1 LKIAALLIILL
12 TLISC
17 REEEGVW
24 DELTPAEQ
32 AALRLRAQ
40 SKCLSESAD
49 AFNTFK
55 SSSNTKFYTNAS
67 AYAAGVTFNHTF
79 KEGSSTTNLFTHKI
93 TIWKITATDVY
104 LLNHIEYTSTDE
116 YQFIKI
122 PKATNEAMIDDLQ
135 SRYCDRSTG
144 QDDSFSLSTASRTYK
159 YIKQVTTLKKNTST
173 FTYDVNLL
181 VFLSRYKESR
191 STQLY
196 DSNGNVSGSATSS
209 TGTLSAGA
217 AETSIPVFNNY
228 ASYAASPSPTTLC
241 LVNYSV
247 IPYTTTCDATGATTF
262 LSSEL

>member
-1 LKIAALLIILL
+1 LKIAALLLVLL

-24 DELTPAEQ
+24 DQLTDDERTALQ
-32 AALRLRAQ
+32 ARAAQ
-40 SKCLSESAD
+40 KCLAGSAD
-49 AFNTFK
+49 AFNSFK
-55 SSSNTKFYTNAS
+55 TNSNSKFYTNAS
-67 AYAAGVTFNHTF
+67 AYAAGITFNHSF
-79 KEGSSTTNLFTHKI
+79 KEGASSSNLFTHKI

-104 LLNHIEYTSTDE
+104 LLNHIEYTSSDE

-135 SRYCDRSTG
+135 SRYCDRSAS
-144 QDDSFSLSTASRTYK
+144 QDENFSLSTSSSTYK
-159 YIKQVTTLKKNTST
+159 YIKQVTSLKKNTHT

-181 VFLSRYKESR
+181 AFLSRYKESR

-196 DSNGNVSGSATSS
+196 DSNGNASGSAASS
-209 TGTLSAGA
+209 TGTFSVGA
-217 AETSIPVFNNY
+217 AETNIPEFSTY